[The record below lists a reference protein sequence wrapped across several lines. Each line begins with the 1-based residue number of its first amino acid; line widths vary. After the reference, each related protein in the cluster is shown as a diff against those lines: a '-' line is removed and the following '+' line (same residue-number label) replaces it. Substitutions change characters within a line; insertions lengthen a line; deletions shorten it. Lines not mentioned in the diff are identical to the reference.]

1 MKGLILKDLLLTKKT
16 IIYMLVIAGLFGGV
30 YASMDSNYFLAFF
43 SSIMMVSIIL
53 STMSYDEFYHWDR
66 YALTL
71 PISRRRFVLAKFFTT
86 YILFFVGTL
95 FAVWIELAAM
105 YLKGQPFDWELVGVM
120 SIGPATGLIGTAIV
134 LPCCYKFG
142 LQKARFAMLICYG
155 LPSILLVLVLKM
167 MPDLL
172 NGLEESLIH
181 LTFRGLVG
189 IVYGV
194 MAVMQVVSF
203 LLSVRIM
210 ERKEL

>member
-1 MKGLILKDLLLTKKT
+1 MTGLILKDLLLTKKT
-16 IIYMLVIAGLFGGV
+16 ILYMMVIAALFGGV
-30 YASMDSNYFLAFF
+30 YASLDSNYFLAFF

-66 YALTL
+66 YAASM
-71 PISRRRFVLAKFFTT
+71 PISRRQMVLAKFLTC
-86 YILFFVGTL
+86 YILFFAGTL
-95 FAVWIELAAM
+95 FACWVQLAVM
-105 YLKGQPFDWELVGVM
+105 YLKGQPFDWEVVSVM

-134 LPCCYKFG
+134 LPCSYKFG
-142 LQKARFAMLICYG
+142 MQKARFAMLICYG
-155 LPSILLVLVLKM
+155 VPSLLLVLVLKM

-172 NGLEESLIH
+172 EGMGESLAH
-181 LTFRGLVG
+181 LTLWGLVG

-194 MAVMQVVSF
+194 MAVLQIISF

>member
-1 MKGLILKDLLLTKKT
+1 MKGLVLKDLLLTKKT

-43 SSIMMVSIIL
+43 SSIMMVSILL
-53 STMSYDEFYHWDR
+53 STLSYDEFYHWDR

-71 PISRRRFVLAKFFTT
+71 PISRRRFVVAKYLTS

-95 FAVWIELAAM
+95 FAVWIQLAVM
-105 YLKGQPFDWELVGVM
+105 YLKGQPFDWEIVGVM
-120 SIGPATGLIGTAIV
+120 SIGPATGLIGTSIV
-134 LPCCYKFG
+134 LPCSYKFG
-142 LQKARFAMLICYG
+142 MQKARFAMLVCYG
-155 LPSILLVLVLKM
+155 VPSLLLVLVMKM
-167 MPDLL
+167 MPHLL
-172 NGLEESLIH
+172 EGVGESLIR
-181 LTFRGLVG
+181 LTLWGLVG
-189 IVYGV
+189 IIYGV